1 MVADIAVK
9 DGVTLQ
15 APLIHQRCVGIECH
29 VWNFTASKNRTN
41 GVSHPPISR
50 DDYAWSGFLDLP
62 RQIFATTG
70 MAWVDWGLAVG
81 VASSVL
87 LLEEVRKLSV
97 RAISTVQMGK
107 LNKIHG

>member
-1 MVADIAVK
+1 
-9 DGVTLQ
+9 
-15 APLIHQRCVGIECH
+15 
-29 VWNFTASKNRTN
+29 
-41 GVSHPPISR
+41 
-50 DDYAWSGFLDLP
+50 
-62 RQIFATTG
+62 